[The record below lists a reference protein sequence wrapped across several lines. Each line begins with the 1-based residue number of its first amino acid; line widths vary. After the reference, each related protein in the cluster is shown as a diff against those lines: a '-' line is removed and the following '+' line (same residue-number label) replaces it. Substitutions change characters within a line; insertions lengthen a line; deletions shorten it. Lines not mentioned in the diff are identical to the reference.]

1 MHGPCIPNTQVGLL
15 KRPQEGFTSVHQG
28 VGLAACLLAGSL
40 GTGTTG
46 YVARQDALRNDEF
59 FQQTPSLC
67 GGNFIYPPEIVI
79 EHISH
84 DGQIAGSQKRNLT
97 VFAFALEQIL

>member
-1 MHGPCIPNTQVGLL
+1 MHGPCILNTQVGLL

-59 FQQTPSLC
+59 SNRRRHSAA
-67 GGNFIYPPEIVI
+67 G
-79 EHISH
+79 ISFTRLKLLLN
-84 DGQIAGSQKRNLT
+84 I
-97 VFAFALEQIL
+97 